1 MPPIPE
7 LEAIRKAQI
16 LEAALKTISASGYA
30 NVTMDDIC
38 RAAGLSKGGLAHY
51 YRSKNEL
58 FIAVFK
64 EFFERI
70 FQRSKQTMELYE
82 NPIDK
87 LLSFDWLYDRNDP
100 DVNVGYPVLF
110 DCMSLAVREK
120 EYRSLFHDWFE
131 NWVSLL
137 KDAIDDG
144 LKKGIFRNLDSES
157 TARAISAVYQG
168 IATRWYLDNE
178 SHPTEWAVESFK
190 KAITG
195 LLFPNKK

>member
-16 LEAALKTISASGYA
+16 LDAALKTISASGYA
-30 NVTMDDIC
+30 NVTMDAIC

-58 FIAVFK
+58 FIAVFR

-70 FQRSKQTMELYE
+70 FRRSKQTMDLHK

-87 LLSFDWLYDRNDP
+87 LLSFDWLYDRSDP
-100 DVNVGYPVLF
+100 DVNLGYPVLF
-110 DCMSLAVREK
+110 DCMSLAVRENG
-120 EYRSLFHDWFE
+120 YRALFHDWFE

-137 KDAIDDG
+137 RDAIEDG
-144 LKKGIFRNLDSES
+144 LAKGIFKDLDAEA
-157 TARAISAVYQG
+157 TARAVSSVYQG
-168 IATRWYLDNE
+168 IATRWYLDYD
-178 SHPTEWAVESFK
+178 SHSTKWAVESFK

-195 LLFPNKK
+195 LLFPNNK

>member
-58 FIAVFK
+58 FVAAFR

-70 FQRSKQTMELYE
+70 FLRSKQTMELHTD
-82 NPIDK
+82 PIDK
-87 LLSFDWLYDRNDP
+87 ILSFAWLYDHDDP

-110 DCMSLAVREK
+110 DCMSLAVHEN
-120 EYRSLFHDWFE
+120 EYRALFHDWFE

-137 KDAIDDG
+137 KEAIDDG
-144 LKKGIFRNLDSES
+144 LAKGIFKDLDPDA
-157 TARAISAVYQG
+157 TARAVSSVYQG

-178 SHPTEWAVESFK
+178 SHSTEWAIESFK

-195 LLFPNKK
+195 LLSSDRK

>member
-30 NVTMDDIC
+30 NVTMDDLC

-70 FQRSKQTMELYE
+70 FQRSKQTMELNE
-82 NPIDK
+82 NSVDK

-100 DVNVGYPVLF
+100 GVNVGYPVLF

-120 EYRSLFHDWFE
+120 EYGSLFHDWPFIYIPRHR
-131 NWVSLL
+131 NGLWITVSGCL
-137 KDAIDDG
+137 KQMSSPV
-144 LKKGIFRNLDSES
+144 KNSNGILEIPHQLITMILQAES
-157 TARAISAVYQG
+157 Q
-168 IATRWYLDNE
+168 
-178 SHPTEWAVESFK
+178 
-190 KAITG
+190 
-195 LLFPNKK
+195 

>member
-30 NVTMDDIC
+30 NVTMEDIC

-82 NPIDK
+82 NPVDK
-87 LLSFDWLYDRNDP
+87 LLSFDWLYDRSDP
-100 DVNVGYPVLF
+100 DVTLGYPVLF

-144 LKKGIFRNLDSES
+144 LKKGIFRDLDSES
-157 TARAISAVYQG
+157 AARAISSVYQG

-178 SHPTEWAVESFK
+178 SHTTEWAVESFK
-190 KAITG
+190 KAING
-195 LLFPNKK
+195 LLF

>member
-1 MPPIPE
+1 
-7 LEAIRKAQI
+7 
-16 LEAALKTISASGYA
+16 
-30 NVTMDDIC
+30 
-38 RAAGLSKGGLAHY
+38 
-51 YRSKNEL
+51 
-58 FIAVFK
+58 
-64 EFFERI
+64 
-70 FQRSKQTMELYE
+70 MELYE

-144 LKKGIFRNLDSES
+144 LKKGVFRDLDSES

-168 IATRWYLDNE
+168 IATRWYLDSE
-178 SHPTEWAVESFK
+178 SHTTEWAVESFK
-190 KAITG
+190 KAING
-195 LLFPNKK
+195 LLF

>member
-100 DVNVGYPVLF
+100 DVNLGYPVLF

-144 LKKGIFRNLDSES
+144 LKKGIFRDLDSES
-157 TARAISAVYQG
+157 AARAISSVYQG

-178 SHPTEWAVESFK
+178 SHTTEWAVESFK
-190 KAITG
+190 KAING
-195 LLFPNKK
+195 LLF

>member
-30 NVTMDDIC
+30 NVTMDDVC

-58 FIAVFK
+58 FVAAFG

-70 FQRSKQTMELYE
+70 FIRSKQTMELHD

-87 LLSFDWLYDRNDP
+87 ILSFAWLYDRNDP

-110 DCMSLAVREK
+110 DGMSLAVREK
-120 EYRSLFHDWFE
+120 EYRTIFHAWFE
-131 NWVSLL
+131 NWVRLL
-137 KDAIDDG
+137 KEAIEEG
-144 LKKGIFRNLDSES
+144 VAKGILKDSDPDA
-157 TARAISAVYQG
+157 TARAVSSVYQG
-168 IATRWYLDNE
+168 IATRWYLDHD
-178 SHPTEWAVESFK
+178 SHPTEWAVESYK

-195 LLFPNKK
+195 LLFPDNI

>member
-58 FIAVFK
+58 FISVFK

-144 LKKGIFRNLDSES
+144 LEKDIFRNLDSES
-157 TARAISAVYQG
+157 TARAISSVYQG
-168 IATRWYLDNE
+168 IATRWYLDYD

-190 KAITG
+190 KAING
-195 LLFPNKK
+195 LLFPNNR